1 MKRHHIVGIIAGICG
16 IGFTVRSA
24 MSANII
30 DALINFTLFSVVTI
44 STFFKDRLPQ
54 RWSHEI
60 LPFWMCVILIGLFL
74 FEFVFAFY
82 FSN

>member
-24 MSANII
+24 LSADII
-30 DALINFTLFSVVTI
+30 DALINFILFSVVAI
-44 STFFKDRLPQ
+44 STFFKDRLST

-60 LPFWMCVILIGLFL
+60 LPLWMCVIVVCLIL
-74 FEFVFAFY
+74 FELLVLDHLP
-82 FSN
+82 